1 MHVDMSY
8 VLVHICNY
16 GAFEHRDFDEANF
29 KLN

>member
-1 MHVDMSY
+1 MSY